1 MWIKYA
7 FIRGISYNEGGK
19 VFHFRLRAIP
29 ILPEFGIGRKNYRG
43 KHKLNYTAEQKEAWD
58 RAIKLIEDNTIPV
71 SFNTWI
77 KPLRLYSVS
86 SDTICIVANNS
97 FTLNHV
103 KQRYY
108 TDLYNMLRLS
118 FGKSYE
124 LEFYTEDELARQNTS
139 PTQTTLNPNYS
150 FENFVVG
157 PSNSF
162 ACAAS
167 LAVAE
172 QPSSAYNPLFI
183 YGSVGLGKTHLMNAI
198 GNYIVAADP
207 MKNVLLTSSESFTNE
222 LIDAIVKKKGT
233 AELRKRMR
241 NVDVL
246 MVDDIQFLSKTKSTQ
261 EEFFHTFND
270 LYSKGK
276 QIIISSDRPPKD
288 IPTLEERLRSR
299 FEWGLIVDIQK
310 PDYETRVA
318 ILRKKA
324 DDEGI
329 DVSYEVIDYIAARVE
344 SNIRELEGTLT
355 RLHAQCELM
364 GTPITL
370 ECAQNSLA
378 QLMKSQEGR
387 RITPELIIS
396 VVGDQ
401 YGVTEEQ
408 LLSKNRSRDIALPR
422 QIAMYL
428 CRELTQLSTTNIG
441 KAFGGRDHT
450 TVMHG
455 CEKIADEMKNNFS
468 FKKRIEEL
476 IAMVKNG

>member
-1 MWIKYA
+1 M
-7 FIRGISYNEGGK
+7 
-19 VFHFRLRAIP
+19 
-29 ILPEFGIGRKNYRG
+29 
-43 KHKLNYTAEQKEAWD
+43 NYTPEQKEAWD
-58 RAIKLIEDNTIPV
+58 KAIGLLEKNLMPIK
-71 SFNTWI
+71 FNTWI
-77 KPLRLYSVS
+77 KPLKLYSVNAES
-86 SDTICIVANNS
+86 IVIVADNVL
-97 FTLNHV
+97 TLSSV
-103 KQRYY
+103 KTRYF
-108 TDLYNMLRLS
+108 TDLYNMIKLS
-118 FGKSYE
+118 FGRSYE
-124 LEFYTEDELARQNTS
+124 LEFYTQDEIDRQQVS
-139 PTQTTLNPNYS
+139 VKRTTLNSKYN

-162 ACAAS
+162 AYAAS

-172 QPSSAYNPLFI
+172 QPSDVYNPLFI

-198 GNYIVAADP
+198 GNYIMADDP
-207 MKNVLLTSSESFTNE
+207 MKNVLLTTSESFTNE
-222 LIDAIVKKKGT
+222 LIDAIVKKKDT
-233 AELRKRMR
+233 SELRNRMR

-270 LYSKGK
+270 LYNNGK

-288 IPTLEERLRSR
+288 IPTIEERLRSR

-324 DDEGI
+324 DEEGI
-329 DVSYEVIDYIAARVE
+329 DVSYDVIDYIAGRVE

-355 RLHAQCELM
+355 RLSAQGQLM
-364 GTPITL
+364 GVPITL
-370 ECAQNSLA
+370 DFARDSLS

-396 VVGDQ
+396 VIADQ
-401 YGVTEEQ
+401 YGVTAEDIV
-408 LLSKNRSRDIALPR
+408 SKKRSREVALPR

-428 CRELTQLSTTNIG
+428 CRNMTQLSTTNIG
-441 KAFGGRDHT
+441 RSFGGRDHT

-455 CEKIADEMKNNFS
+455 CDKINQEMNDNFS
-468 FKKRIEEL
+468 FRKRIEEL
-476 IAMVKNG
+476 TAMIKNG